1 MNGISYNVT
10 KNRSSRLPES
20 SICIACIERHE
31 TMSQVVLGCVLYGES
46 KEFDLAATC
55 DVWVWSRSMNVG
67 VVCRVVIVRVWLHM
81 HMGVL
86 LHIVETSYVCMWGGG
101 GGGGK

>member
-1 MNGISYNVT
+1 
-10 KNRSSRLPES
+10 
-20 SICIACIERHE
+20 
-31 TMSQVVLGCVLYGES
+31 MSQVVLGCVLYGES

-86 LHIVETSYVCMWGGG
+86 LHIETSYVCMWGGG
-101 GGGGK
+101 GSDNVFMCVRTWCYSRVICDLFQGDL